1 MLSNKSSSLDLFLKS
16 YLLEVSKKTALLVLD
31 CNVTLFTLSMEQHV
45 SLYPVIQISFT
56 IFSQNSNVGWE
67 KASSK

>member
-1 MLSNKSSSLDLFLKS
+1 MLSNKSSSLNLFLKS
-16 YLLEVSKKTALLVLD
+16 YLLEVSKKTALLALD

-56 IFSQNSNVGWE
+56 IFSQNSVGWE